1 MPGNQPGTPFNQS
14 TMPQIKAADK
24 SNLVALLVPFAKA
37 VGRKADNN
45 HTHSDYAKAS
55 HTHSSY
61 APASATTT
69 NAVTAIPVAHSLVV
83 ASVSASASFKLAST
97 PVAGREVHVIIK
109 NTSSAAITITL
120 PTSGGYSS
128 DADSFSIPAN
138 GIGEV
143 NAISDGTTIYL
154 RSVS

>member
-1 MPGNQPGTPFNQS
+1 M
-14 TMPQIKAADK
+14 
-24 SNLVALLVPFAKA
+24 

-128 DADSFSIPAN
+128 DADSLSIPAN